1 MRLRSMVAAG
11 VAVLALTAVSGCGDD
26 GGGDEGGAD
35 DGWGYGQSAGSG
47 GGGRLMDT
55 ETEGRPSAATT
66 AEIETFVSGR
76 TTCTD
81 LHMQARDYDDEDN
94 PEAEAAGE
102 LWGISE
108 RAICYD
114 ETRNGVTL
122 MSVNDM
128 KSFQTQAKKRASDGY
143 YLLGEDFAVTGGPTT
158 RANLRQSG
166 LLALVCDPE
175 VQIPSGYT
183 KEKAL
188 VDGCTLTDFI
198 S

>member
-26 GGGDEGGAD
+26 GGGDEGGAA

-94 PEAEAAGE
+94 PEAAGE

-143 YLLGEDFAVTGGPTT
+143 YLLGGTSPSRVVPRHGPISGSPGCSPSSAT
-158 RANLRQSG
+158 RRSRSPVVIRRRRRSWTVA
-166 LLALVCDPE
+166 P
-175 VQIPSGYT
+175 
-183 KEKAL
+183 
-188 VDGCTLTDFI
+188 
-198 S
+198 

>member
-26 GGGDEGGAD
+26 GGGDEGGAA

-128 KSFQTQAKKRASDGY
+128 KSFRPRRRSGPP
-143 YLLGEDFAVTGGPTT
+143 TGTTSSVRTSPSRVVPRHGPISGSPGCSPSSAT
-158 RANLRQSG
+158 RRSRSPVVIRRRRRSWTVA
-166 LLALVCDPE
+166 P
-175 VQIPSGYT
+175 
-183 KEKAL
+183 
-188 VDGCTLTDFI
+188 
-198 S
+198 